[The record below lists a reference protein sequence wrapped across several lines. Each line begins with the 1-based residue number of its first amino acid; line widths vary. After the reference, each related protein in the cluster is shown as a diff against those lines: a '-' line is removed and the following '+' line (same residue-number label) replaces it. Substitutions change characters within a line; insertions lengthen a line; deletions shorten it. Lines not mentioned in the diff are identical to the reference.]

1 MPYLRLPNDSYV
13 EVPEGM
19 SREEA
24 LAIAQERFPN
34 LYSPQTFSQRLG
46 RAGVRGIEALAES
59 AKGLGLFGRA
69 VSGDTE
75 GAQRTIEEMRKE
87 ALEES
92 KKPQPLS
99 VEALKNIYASQGFG
113 EMAGKIPAYVAEQ
126 VAQNLPSMA
135 VPLGVGAGVAAVSG
149 PFAPITGPLAGIGT
163 YGLQQLG
170 QFMQTQA
177 LTKDRTAETLEPLTA
192 AGAAAATAPLG
203 YFVDRFVFGLGR
215 VGPEAAKRALVKELA
230 SRSAAGAAGRGAVR
244 GLAEVPTELIET
256 AAERAQAGLSLTDE
270 EAKKQYIETAA
281 SAGVVGPS
289 ISAVSGYRERGQA
302 KDIQEELDAA
312 ERRKQLQE
320 QRIKDEEAERIA
332 RIPGQTP
339 PADVEAAD
347 AKIEELTAKY
357 EALKKKGKA
366 KSDEGKALRKE
377 IYETKKSISLRDY
390 GGTQLDLF
398 GEVGGAYTPV
408 TARPQA
414 PKEADLAEYLS
425 GYAVAQRDL
434 SRIADEVEAAKEA
447 NNIDAF
453 TELKDLYETREKALT
468 ALGEEAKAAGVQQDQ
483 LDVVKNGYV
492 NVLES
497 LRRQADAEMK
507 KSKPKLLKLKD
518 LGNRIKAVE
527 AAYQRSPEFG
537 IGVMGAAKER
547 YDASVYKNFVN
558 KIEEYLSD
566 STVQKN
572 YEDAVRF
579 EREQNIA
586 KLKQLDDKYT
596 QLKNEGRAESLEG
609 IQVNNE
615 RTALK
620 NQIGE
625 IEPVSEALPAQYG
638 LEDYAGMV
646 RDLETER
653 KKKALAQQRAI
664 KETRYEADKIID
676 RATNQAQQ
684 APIETLLGTSGQ
696 KPSFPKLDTQIDRVR
711 EQESSLAKRLETV
724 QTALENAR
732 QEAEK
737 QRAALKEQ
745 GRSTEDVKTPLK
757 YIKAVENVSASLAS
771 FRDKKAAE
779 LGVPRWYLDEKLK
792 GVEGTALF
800 RPTPEIPPEVA
811 PDMAP
816 LIGPEAKEQREKLK
830 RPSVAPAAPETTI
843 RSADKLR
850 EAWTSGSLT
859 GELSNILG
867 LDLDSTLDLNT
878 LKDAQKALPAIDKRI
893 AELTEKRRDLFFN
906 LRVPTEETA
915 ENRAAMSAELA
926 NAESA
931 LTVLK
936 DLQNKA
942 TQTIPKE
949 AEQEFVKALEELPE
963 EKLNKQQLR
972 NKTSAQITRRVEL
985 LGDFISNITRLR
997 QGKYAEVTSQETT
1010 TREEIV
1016 AKAKEQVEGILWSL
1030 KRESDFIH
1038 REFNRAPLS
1047 SAEVTARTKDLKTKL
1062 LRLIDTAVPT
1072 TSDAMARL
1080 RRQMAEAQERA
1091 RSLGVSTTNEI
1102 KRIRREMQEAAGEG
1116 KPQVSEVRG
1125 VSKKEVTA
1133 IENSVNAAARSLVGI
1148 DRAKKQIGPWA
1159 LTQPSAKFAQ
1169 IDTSTQGILNKLNA
1183 AQRRLGR
1190 EVPEFEEVKRAI
1202 EDGVTSKT
1210 LLDEARQAAEATLLG
1225 REVDLGAIQEELR
1238 ALQQAPV
1245 GTEESGQRAMF
1256 DVLGVA
1262 RTTPKRFENIK
1273 AREKYKYEQE
1283 QARQK
1288 ADAERTEELKRLER
1302 VAAWQ
1307 KQKAE
1312 EEANR
1317 IRIGGAY
1324 KVYTSETLG
1333 RVKAPD
1339 FADIEVDGK
1348 VVRHVPYK
1356 TGLET
1361 TQFVETKERGRP
1373 TQTLEYV
1380 SAVPSRGTQKPTP
1393 KAEILRSK
1401 AQQMAEE
1408 FEKDAEKRINEIY
1421 ASLDKEADEWRKK
1434 ADDTLASIRSYRA
1447 DITKKGLS
1455 LTEGELQTKYDKLA
1469 ELQKDVDFYT
1479 AQARTVKTDTFRNS
1493 IKENDVILQRINKLI
1508 DSFKETEKQLT
1519 AKAEAAKVRAFKN
1532 AVGKSLDALAKN
1544 IKDQKAALKAQPSV
1558 SVAPRVLVRK
1568 EMRVKKPLP
1577 GTELGKIQEQL
1588 NALKERIKA
1597 NRKILGEST
1606 QKQISAWDATFIPRD
1621 VEGGFKN
1628 MADWLNTPEK
1638 RAAHLQ
1644 KMQDIEQYLELDS
1657 RMVESYLS
1665 EVVQKTNDIKDRWA
1679 EVELKA
1685 TNERTLKAKIER
1697 KLYNESTNAI
1707 KALTKGIER
1716 ISKATTEIN
1725 ATQLKGVGKLKVKFK
1740 DIEELNKKEVNA
1752 FVKKVISQKNKD
1764 GIDKNDFTEQLEKLS
1779 KAKATLKKKLKTAE
1793 EALKR
1798 AVAAQTTSAKNLR
1811 DMGAAVDTSTLSAK
1825 DKKDLADKVKVTQ
1838 EALETL
1844 GRLPEDYEVIR
1855 KTHVKTEGFYKSFR
1869 TLESPET
1876 PTTAEGKE
1884 LSQAQAEAAQDQV
1897 TFRSRYKYPEEF
1909 IKQYNLN
1916 PEEAQG
1922 FREYLKDSKYDRD
1935 DAAERPATE
1944 ADRGIDLKA
1953 ASEVAARVQKALPKN
1968 IEFVYAETVAKAPVE
1983 FQVALYKKGGMA
1995 KGMVTPD
2002 GKVVVIGEAHASV
2015 KDLEETIAH
2024 ELIGHYG
2031 VDVVLGPK
2039 RMQALVD
2046 RLFKQG
2052 EQHVADVATALGVF
2066 PDVETA
2072 LMGLGYTRPQVNLTR
2087 RRLVQAMG
2095 AAFVKPSMPLK
2106 LIKAFEATKLTED
2119 ALGDAIWAG
2128 RTHFEAVIDALEAHT
2143 KTKINLDTVQ
2153 DALYTAITKIADVD
2167 IARISNAYDYADAA
2181 YIESELLDYVE
2192 KHKDAPEVLQKIK
2205 RAYDVAAA
2213 DIIALVK
2220 PQASKQAVKQEA
2232 KESAQSDATREQIK
2246 MAVVREMIAHAAE
2259 PRRVAPTFTQKV
2271 KAFIQ
2276 DMVAAVRSWFRS
2288 LGMSDMAKRDTKEI
2302 QALIREAAKSLA
2314 AGRLGQYTAP
2324 SKTPAFRTAKGKMP
2338 AGFEAVKEAA
2348 DAFIHQDAP
2357 LKQRI
2362 LGTATGMSFKQTY
2375 VDSLA
2380 PTEEILMKN
2389 WDNKKAQ
2396 QAMFSLQQY
2405 QDMLTL
2411 ASAAAENGALQKVK
2425 NADGSY
2431 TIKSVEG
2438 PSLKSSVEALRPLLK
2453 MGFDAEGAN
2462 RLATAY
2468 VGALRAEEEGYQKL
2482 NYDPEV
2488 IKLIK
2493 EVVPVVRANP
2503 EVKAVLDDFL
2513 DQWNAFNKGNLK
2525 LLLDTGKI
2533 TKELYDELAKKKNY
2547 IPYYRN
2553 VDGELMLYLGDENPI
2568 RLGNMTDAQYLQ
2580 PLIGGD
2586 DKILDFFSS
2595 GMKNTVLLTDLAV
2608 RNEAAQRLG
2617 VAMQDL
2623 KLGKIIPGMA
2633 TGKNIVPYNI
2643 DGKPFY
2649 LRVETDGTAF
2659 EGVAPEM
2666 VIKGLNGMTLIIPDW
2681 LRMVNLPARLLRKGI
2696 TLDPTYPFRNL
2707 YKDALSQGALKGVSG
2722 SNFKNLLTA
2731 FSNYMFKGK
2740 EIEELQRKGVI
2751 QSRLYTGTMEDVA
2764 AAQRRVVKGANLFS
2778 KYVAGQ
2784 ELRAARA
2791 DGAVRLMLYE
2801 HFLKNGMGEG
2811 EALFATSK
2819 SMAYTRHGTSPG
2831 MRYLASM
2838 IPFFDAQVTALSS
2851 LHDSFNKKMPWDK
2864 KLNLKKKL
2872 WSAGMMMSLST
2883 LVYSAMVSDEDWYKD
2898 MPEETRLRNWLIKLP
2913 WLDTPLA
2920 LPIPFEFGVIFKAL
2934 PEAIYGGM
2942 FTDTAEGAKMRDAM
2956 RQIILSSIP
2965 GGIIPIE
2972 QVPVFKAVPAGPMAA
2987 TAFLPIIE
2995 IASNRSTYNQR
3006 PLETARDL
3014 AVLPEDRAREGTSE
3028 VSKRLAQLT
3037 GVSPILTDHAIR
3049 GYTGTLGPA
3058 LVALVD
3064 TITGPAEAGPAAA
3077 EQPLNKWPILSQFF
3091 KTGDG
3096 GAIIDLVMDTVT
3108 KESRYTESYKK
3119 YLAEGKDQKAAEFM
3133 RDYESEIRRGS
3144 VADKLRERLG
3154 KYAAAER
3161 AIKNSDY
3168 TPAQKAEEIKNLRK
3182 AKNEDFRQLKESLA
3196 I

>member
-59 AKGLGLFGRA
+59 AEGLGLFGRA

-75 GAQRTIEEMRKE
+75 GAQRTIEEMRKK
-87 ALEES
+87 AIEES

-99 VEALKNIYASQGFG
+99 VEALKNIYESEGFG
-113 EMAGKIPAYVAEQ
+113 AMAGKIPAYVAEQ

-1764 GIDKNDFTEQLEKLS
+1764 GIDINDFTEQLEKLS

-1909 IKQYNLN
+1909 IKQYGLN

-2072 LMGLGYTRPQVNLTR
+2072 L
-2087 RRLVQAMG
+2087 
-2095 AAFVKPSMPLK
+2095 AATDIMQN
-2106 LIKAFEATKLTED
+2106 TD
-2119 ALGDAIWAG
+2119 A
-2128 RTHFEAVIDALEAHT
+2128 
-2143 KTKINLDTVQ
+2143 
-2153 DALYTAITKIADVD
+2153 
-2167 IARISNAYDYADAA
+2167 
-2181 YIESELLDYVE
+2181 
-2192 KHKDAPEVLQKIK
+2192 
-2205 RAYDVAAA
+2205 
-2213 DIIALVK
+2213 
-2220 PQASKQAVKQEA
+2220 
-2232 KESAQSDATREQIK
+2232 K

>member
-24 LAIAQERFPN
+24 LAIAKERFPN
-34 LYSPQTFSQRLG
+34 LYSPQTFSERLG
-46 RAGVRGIEALAES
+46 RAGVRGIEALGES
-59 AKGLGLFGRA
+59 VKGLGLFGRS

-87 ALEES
+87 AIEES

-99 VEALKNIYASQGFG
+99 VEELKNIYASQGFG

-149 PFAPITGPLAGIGT
+149 PLAPITGTIAGIGT

-192 AGAAAATAPLG
+192 LGTAAATAPIG
-203 YFVDRFVFGLGR
+203 YIVDRFVFGLGR

-256 AAERAQAGLSLTDE
+256 AAERAQAGLSLTDA
-270 EAKKQYIETAA
+270 EAKKQFIETVA
-281 SAGVVGPS
+281 SAGTVGAS
-289 ISAVSGYRERGQA
+289 VGAVSGYRERGQA
-302 KDIQEELDAA
+302 QGIQEELDAA
-312 ERRKQLQE
+312 ERRKLTQE
-320 QRIKDEEAERIA
+320 QRIRDEESERIA
-332 RIPGQTP
+332 SIPGQI
-339 PADVEAAD
+339 PAAEIEAAD
-347 AKIEELTAKY
+347 AKIKELTDKY

-377 IYETKKSISLRDY
+377 IYEIKKSIALRDY

-414 PKEADLAEYLS
+414 LEESDLADYIS

-434 SRIADEVEAAKEA
+434 SRIADEVDAAKESG
-447 NNIDAF
+447 NVEAF
-453 TELKDLYETREKALT
+453 TQLQNVYATRKKALD
-468 ALGEEAKAAGVQQDQ
+468 ALGEEAKAAGIQQDQ
-483 LDVVKNGYV
+483 LDVVEKGYV

-497 LRRQADAEMK
+497 LRKQATAEMN
-507 KSKPKLLKLKD
+507 KSTPNLPKLTD
-518 LGNRIKAVE
+518 LTKRIKAVDE
-527 AAYQRSPEFG
+527 AYQSSPEFG
-537 IGVMGAAKER
+537 IDVMGAAKER
-547 YDASVYKNFVN
+547 YDSGVYKDFVN
-558 KIEEYLSD
+558 KLEGYVSD
-566 STVQKN
+566 AAVQKN
-572 YEDAVRF
+572 YEDAARV

-586 KLKQLDDKYT
+586 KLKELDDRFT

-620 NQIGE
+620 KQIGQ
-625 IEPVSEALPAQYG
+625 IAPASEALPAQYG

-646 RDLETER
+646 KDLETQR
-653 KKKALAQQRAI
+653 KREALAKQRLRQD
-664 KETRYEADKIID
+664 TRYEADVAID
-676 RATNQAQQ
+676 KAAAQAQQ
-684 APIETLLGTSGQ
+684 APIETLLGTSGR
-696 KPSFPKLDTQIDRVR
+696 KPEFPALDAEIR
-711 EQESSLAKRLETV
+711 EIGRQEETLKKRLETV
-724 QTALENAR
+724 QSALEKAR
-732 QEAEK
+732 DASEK
-737 QRAALKEQ
+737 QRAVLREQ
-745 GRSTEDVKTPLK
+745 GRSDKDIKTPLK
-757 YIKAVENVSASLAS
+757 YARAVATVQEKLNSLRDEKA
-771 FRDKKAAE
+771 KE
-779 LGVPRWYLDEKLK
+779 LRVPRWYIDDKLA
-792 GVEGTALF
+792 GAEGTALF
-800 RPTPEIPPEVA
+800 KATPEAVPEAV
-811 PDMAP
+811 PDIAP
-816 LIGPEAKEQREKLK
+816 LIGAEAKKQTKTLT
-830 RPSVAPAAPETTI
+830 RPSITAAPEATI

-850 EAWTSGSLT
+850 EAWTSGKLT
-859 GELSNILG
+859 GELRDILG
-867 LDLDSTLDLNT
+867 LELDSTLDLNT
-878 LKDAQKALPAIDKRI
+878 PEDAQTALPVINKRI
-893 AELTEKRRDLFFN
+893 AELTDKRRFAWFDLQ
-906 LRVPTEETA
+906 LPVSQTA
-915 ENRAAMSAELA
+915 INRAAVRKDLE
-926 NAESA
+926 NAEA
-931 LTVLK
+931 GLTILRDLK
-936 DLQNKA
+936 DKA
-942 TQTIPKE
+942 QQTIPQR
-949 AEQEFVKALEELPE
+949 AEKDFVQALGALPE

-972 NKTSAQITRRVEL
+972 NRTAKQIEARVEL
-985 LGDFISNITRLR
+985 LFDFIENITRLR
-997 QGKYAEVTSQETT
+997 QGKYAEVTPQETI
-1010 TREEIV
+1010 TRDEIV
-1016 AKAKEQVEGILWSL
+1016 AKATEQVNDILWAL
-1030 KRESDFIH
+1030 KRESDYIR
-1038 REFNRAPLS
+1038 REFSRTPLPA
-1047 SAEVTARTKDLKTKL
+1047 AEINSRTKDLKDKL
-1062 LRLIDTAVPT
+1062 LRLIETAVPT
-1072 TSDAMARL
+1072 TSDAMAKL
-1080 RRQMAEAQERA
+1080 RRQMAEARERA
-1091 RSLGVSTTNEI
+1091 SSLGVATTNEI
-1102 KRIRREMQEAAGEG
+1102 KRIRREMQALATEG

-1125 VSKKEVTA
+1125 VSKKEVA
-1133 IENSVNAAARSLVGI
+1133 NIENSVNAVAKSLVGI
-1148 DRAKKQIGPWA
+1148 DRVKKQSGPWA
-1159 LTQPSAKFAQ
+1159 LTQPSAKFAKV
-1169 IDTSTQGILNKLNA
+1169 DTSIQGTLNKLDA
-1183 AQRRLGR
+1183 AQRRLGQ
-1190 EVPEFEEVKRAI
+1190 EVPEFEAVKRAI
-1202 EDGVTSKT
+1202 EDGITSPA
-1210 LLDEARQAAEATLLG
+1210 LLEEARLAAEATLLG
-1225 REVDLGAIQEELR
+1225 RDADLGGIRETLQAI
-1238 ALQQAPV
+1238 QQAPV
-1245 GTEESGQRAMF
+1245 GTEESGQREMF
-1256 DVLGVA
+1256 DLAAFA
-1262 RTTPKRFENIK
+1262 RTTPKRFANVRQ
-1273 AREKYKYEQE
+1273 REQYRYEQE
-1283 QARQK
+1283 QARKK
-1288 ADAERTEELKRLER
+1288 ADAERTEEIKRLLR

-1307 KQKAE
+1307 KQKADE
-1312 EEANR
+1312 AANR
-1317 IRIGGAY
+1317 IRIGGSY
-1324 KVYTSETLG
+1324 SVLTSEELG
-1333 RVKAPD
+1333 RRVGPEGVERTTFVEKKQIA
-1339 FADIEVDGK
+1339 
-1348 VVRHVPYK
+1348 
-1356 TGLET
+1356 TGL
-1361 TQFVETKERGRP
+1361 GSP
-1373 TQTLEYV
+1373 LEYV
-1380 SAVPSRGTQKPTP
+1380 STTPERGTQRPATKEELDLT
-1393 KAEILRSK
+1393 ATR
-1401 AQQMAEE
+1401 QMREA
-1408 FEKDAEKRINEIY
+1408 FTKDAENQLSKIQNTLSKDAE
-1421 ASLDKEADEWRKK
+1421 EWGKK
-1434 ADDTLASIRSYRA
+1434 AEDTLASMRA
-1447 DITKKGLS
+1447 FRGGITKRGIS
-1455 LTEGELQTKYDKLA
+1455 LTEGEIQAKYEQLA
-1469 ELQKDVDFYT
+1469 KLQKEADFYNET
-1479 AQARTVKTDTFRNS
+1479 AKIYRSKAFADQVASSDKT
-1493 IKENDVILQRINKLI
+1493 LQNIRKLI
-1508 DSFKETEKQLT
+1508 QDFTAIEKNATIKARASKLLT
-1519 AKAEAAKVRAFKN
+1519 LKN
-1532 AVGKSLDALAKN
+1532 AVRRSLDSL
-1544 IKDQKAALKAQPSV
+1544 QK
-1558 SVAPRVLVRK
+1558 SVAEQSKKLKTAAKTASVEPRKIVRT
-1568 EMRVKKPLP
+1568 EFRVKNPLP
-1577 GTELGKIQEQL
+1577 GTELAQIQEQL
-1588 NALKERIKA
+1588 DKLKERIKA
-1597 NRKILGEST
+1597 NRKILGEDPAQS
-1606 QKQISAWDATFIPRD
+1606 ISAWSGMFVPKQ
-1621 VEGGFKN
+1621 FKT
-1628 MADWLNTPEK
+1628 MAEWLNTPEK
-1638 RAAHLQ
+1638 RAAQLQ
-1644 KMQDIEQYLELDS
+1644 KGEDIERYLELQS
-1657 RMVESYLS
+1657 RMVDSYLS
-1665 EVVQKTNDIKDRWA
+1665 EAVQKLDDIKEDTLGRS
-1679 EVELKA
+1679 VKA
-1685 TNERTLKAKIER
+1685 RAER
-1697 KLYNESTNAI
+1697 KLYNESTNAV
-1707 KALTKGIER
+1707 KALTTGIEQ
-1716 ISKATTEIN
+1716 ISKAATKLN
-1725 ATQLKGVGKLKVKFK
+1725 ATPLKGVGGVKVTFK
-1740 DIEELNKKEVNA
+1740 DVERLNKKEIKALVNEI
-1752 FVKKVISQKNKD
+1752 ISQKNKD
-1764 GIDKNDFTEQLEKLS
+1764 GIDINTFTEQLETLS
-1779 KAKATLKKKLKTAE
+1779 KAKNDLRNKLNTLETALKK
-1793 EALKR
+1793 
-1798 AVAAQTTSAKNLR
+1798 AVDAQSESAKRLK
-1811 DMGAAVDTSTLSAK
+1811 DMNVVVDVSTLSARA
-1825 DKKDLADKVKVTQ
+1825 KKDLENKAKITQ

-1855 KTHVKTEGFYKSFR
+1855 KTRLKTEGFYRSFQ

-1876 PTTAEGKE
+1876 PITAEVKE
-1884 LSQAQAEAAQDQV
+1884 LSLAQAEAAQDQV

-1909 IKQYNLN
+1909 IEQHGLN

-1983 FQVALYKKGGMA
+1983 FQAALYKKGGMA

-2143 KTKINLDTVQ
+2143 KTKINLNTVQ

-2167 IARISNAYDYADAA
+2167 IARISNAYDAADTT
-2181 YIESELLDYVE
+2181 YIELELLNYVE

-2302 QALIREAAKSLA
+2302 QAFIREAAESLA

-2362 LGTATGMSFKQTY
+2362 LGTATGMSFKQAY

-2380 PTEEILMKN
+2380 PVEEILMKQWN
-2389 WDNKKAQ
+2389 NKKAQ

-2431 TIKSVEG
+2431 TIKSVKG

-2468 VGALRAEEEGYQKL
+2468 VGALRAEDEGYQKL
-2482 NYDPEV
+2482 NYSPEV

-2493 EVVPVVRANP
+2493 NVVPAIKANP
-2503 EVKAVLDDFL
+2503 EVKAILDDFL

-2533 TKELYDELAKKKNY
+2533 TKELYDELVKKKNY

-2553 VDGELMLYLGDENPI
+2553 VDGQLVLFLGKENPI

-2617 VAMQDL
+2617 IVMQDL

-2633 TGKNIVPYNI
+2633 AGKNIVPYNI
-2643 DGKPFY
+2643 DGKPVY

-2659 EGVAPEM
+2659 EGISPEM
-2666 VIKGLNGMTLIIPDW
+2666 VIKGLNGMTLIVPDW
-2681 LRMVNLPARLLRKGI
+2681 LRMVNLPARLLRKGV

-2707 YKDALSQGALKGVSG
+2707 YKDALSQGSLKGVSG
-2722 SNFKNLLTA
+2722 SNIRNLLTA

-2740 EIEELQRKGVI
+2740 EIEELQRKGVV

-2778 KYVAGQ
+2778 RYVAGQ

-2801 HFLKNGMGEG
+2801 HFLKSGMGEG
-2811 EALFATSK
+2811 EALFAASK

-2851 LHDSFNKKMPWDK
+2851 LHDSFNKKIPWDK

-2883 LVYSAMVSDEDWYKD
+2883 LLYSALVSDEDWYKN
-2898 MPEETRLRNWLIKLP
+2898 MPEETRLRNWLIKMP
-2913 WLDTPLA
+2913 WLDSPLA

-2934 PEAIYGGM
+2934 PEAIYNGM

-2956 RQIILSSIP
+2956 RHIVLSSIP
-2965 GGIIPIE
+2965 GGVIPVE
-2972 QVPVFKAVPAGPMAA
+2972 QVPVLKAVPAGPLAA

-2995 IASNRSTYNQR
+2995 IATNRSTYNQR

-3028 VSKRLAQLT
+3028 SSKRLAQLT
-3037 GVSPILTDHAIR
+3037 GISPILMDHAVR

-3064 TITGPAEAGPAAA
+3064 IITGPAEAGPAAA
-3077 EQPLNKWPILSQFF
+3077 ERPLNKWPILSLFF
-3091 KTGDG
+3091 KDGDG
-3096 GAIIDLVMDTVT
+3096 SAIIDLVVDKITE
-3108 KESRYTESYKK
+3108 ESRFTESYKK
-3119 YLAEGKDQKAAEFM
+3119 YLTEGKGQKAEQFM
-3133 RDYESEIRRGS
+3133 RENEEEIRRGS
-3144 VADKLRERLG
+3144 TLSKIRKRLG
-3154 KYAAAER
+3154 EYAAAER
-3161 AIKNSDY
+3161 AIKNADY
-3168 TPAQKAEEIKNLRK
+3168 SPAKKAAELQALRK
-3182 AKNEDFRQLKESLA
+3182 AKIQEFKSIREALA

>member
-1764 GIDKNDFTEQLEKLS
+1764 GIDINDFTEQLEKLS

-1909 IKQYNLN
+1909 IKQYGLN

-1983 FQVALYKKGGMA
+1983 FQAALYKKGGMA

-2072 LMGLGYTRPQVNLTR
+2072 L
-2087 RRLVQAMG
+2087 
-2095 AAFVKPSMPLK
+2095 AATDIMQN
-2106 LIKAFEATKLTED
+2106 TD
-2119 ALGDAIWAG
+2119 A
-2128 RTHFEAVIDALEAHT
+2128 
-2143 KTKINLDTVQ
+2143 
-2153 DALYTAITKIADVD
+2153 
-2167 IARISNAYDYADAA
+2167 
-2181 YIESELLDYVE
+2181 
-2192 KHKDAPEVLQKIK
+2192 
-2205 RAYDVAAA
+2205 
-2213 DIIALVK
+2213 
-2220 PQASKQAVKQEA
+2220 
-2232 KESAQSDATREQIK
+2232 K